1 MQNSI
6 RARLRALADPGYRD
20 FQCRLMPTV
29 DPEAVLGVRTPD
41 LRRLARSLP
50 EDEAAAFL
58 ADLPHGTY
66 EENNLHGML
75 ICRLREYGA
84 AVAALEAFLPYVDN
98 WATCDLMRPA
108 AFRSRPPQL
117 PEQVRAWLVSGRCYT
132 VRFGLGV
139 LLSEYLGEGFRPEFL
154 DWAAAACCDE
164 YYVNMMVAWYL
175 ATALAKQY
183 EAAEPLLRS
192 GRLPVWVH
200 NKTIQKAVE
209 SRRITPEQKAYLR
222 TLRRR

>member
-29 DPEAVLGVRTPD
+29 DPETVLGVRTPD

-117 PEQVRAWLVSGRCYT
+117 PEQVRAWLGSGRCYT

-139 LLSEYLGEGFRPEFL
+139 LLSEYLDEGFRPEFL

-183 EAAEPLLRS
+183 DAAEPLLRS

-209 SRRITPEQKAYLR
+209 SRRITPERKAYLR